1 MFKKILYPTDFSQC
15 ADNVIPYLKKFKD
28 SGTKEIV
35 VLHVIDLRYTGYVE
49 SASWFGEVMPYFK
62 IDLFNTMKEEAEKKL
77 KSIQKKLS
85 PHFKVKVRIEDGV
98 PFKTIIEV
106 AEKERVNLIA
116 IGSHGKSNI
125 EEMLLGSVSEKVIR
139 KSDKPCMVIKR

>member
-1 MFKKILYPTDFSQC
+1 VFKKILYPTDFSEC
-15 ADNVIPYLKKFKD
+15 AENVIPYLKKFRD

-35 VLHVIDLRYTGYVE
+35 ILHVIDLRYTGYVE

-77 KSIQKKLS
+77 KSIEKKLS
-85 PHFKVKVRIEDGV
+85 KHFKIKTRIEDGV

-106 AEKERVNLIA
+106 AEKEKVALIA

-139 KSDKPCMVIKR
+139 KSSKPCMVIKR